1 MARIEFDLAS
11 PPGDTL
17 LDLLKE
23 RGIKQSTLARATGL
37 STKHI
42 NQIIKG
48 KARIGVKTALLLE
61 RELQT
66 PARFWL
72 HRQANYDL
80 AIARKEQTNANA

>member
-1 MARIEFDLAS
+1 MARIEFELAS

-23 RGIKQSTLARATGL
+23 RGIKQSTLAKATGL

-42 NQIIKG
+42 NQIVKG
-48 KARIGVKTALLLE
+48 KARISVETAIRFEDVLG
-61 RELQT
+61 T

-80 AIARKEQTNANA
+80 AIAKQKE